1 MAIQNK
7 HNNTTSLTRRVTL
20 LTDPFFDNSLQMYM
34 VASLDAYGFQYQI
47 ALDALPTGVT
57 LDMIKQNQQ
66 WFVERRTTYNR
77 LFLFIGE
84 MSAKT
89 SLLPGYYGSFYSTAN
104 QTSPNNPVTFN
115 SSFTANDFEIDSTSK
130 KIIAI
135 NAGTYNIDFS
145 ANFTSTLLAS
155 SAHTT
160 TIWLSYNGNKV
171 PWTARSHFSLYQ
183 IPISVQGVAVTPTP
197 SGTYTSNTFTA
208 SGNNNIY
215 TSPYLINANYTISLQ
230 SKDYI
235 QIYWNST
242 DSTAKLTAVSGL
254 DSVGQPSAI
263 INVTQL

>member
-1 MAIQNK
+1 MAIQKK
-7 HNNTTSLTRRVTL
+7 HNNTTDLTRRVTL

-47 ALDALPTGVT
+47 ALDVLPVGIT
-57 LDMIKQNQQ
+57 LDMVKQDQQ

-77 LFLFIGE
+77 LFLFVGE

-89 SLLPGYYGSFYSTAN
+89 SLVPGYYGSFYSTTN
-104 QTSPNNPVTFN
+104 QTIPNNPVTFN
-115 SSFTANDFEIDSTSK
+115 GTFSANNFQIDSTSK
-130 KIIAI
+130 KIVAT
-135 NAGTYNIDFS
+135 NAGTYSINFS

-155 SAHTT
+155 STHTT
-160 TIWLSYNGNKV
+160 TVWLSHNGSNV
-171 PWTARSHFSLYQ
+171 LWTARSHFSLNQ
-183 IPISVQGVAVTPTP
+183 VPISVVGP
-197 SGTYTSNTFTA
+197 SGTST
-208 SGNNNIY
+208 GNNSIY
-215 TSPYLINANYTISLQ
+215 TSPYLISSSYTITLQ

-254 DSVGQPSAI
+254 NSTGQPSAI

>member
-89 SLLPGYYGSFYSTAN
+89 SLLPGYYGSFYSTVN
-104 QTSPNNPVTFN
+104 QTLPNNPVTFN

-183 IPISVQGVAVTPTP
+183 IPISVTGP
-197 SGTYTSNTFTA
+197 SGTST
-208 SGNNNIY
+208 GNNNIY

>member
-183 IPISVQGVAVTPTP
+183 IPISVTGP
-197 SGTYTSNTFTA
+197 SGTST
-208 SGNNNIY
+208 GNNNIY